1 MLHHPNS
8 SEDQVHMISSVF
20 SLPGRKKVETTS
32 ILEKAAWGSRLRA
45 DDSNHSFS
53 SLILYPHFLL
63 TQEWGSWEVVSTHPR
78 FGQESLVTS
87 VFLMWLSRSFF
98 HSQKYLSLEIHSM
111 VVLCKRHTKC
121 LGKWE
126 EQVIDKTIGI
136 FSKAEEKKIG
146 HTLFLRAELV
156 GTPRNEDHKTSWN
169 VGFLSF
175 ALAGLSLFWLL
186 SESHSCLPRAIR
198 TLNDSLT
205 TGNQIASCLFQHGQE
220 QPSGNLLPGTRTG
233 NVKRRMTCTA

>member
-1 MLHHPNS
+1 MGKQTQS
-8 SEDQVHMISSVF
+8 SW
-20 SLPGRKKVETTS
+20 LKP
-32 ILEKAAWGSRLRA
+32 
-45 DDSNHSFS
+45 
-53 SLILYPHFLL
+53 LILQSYFISPLL
-63 TQEWGSWEVVSTHPR
+63 VNPKSGDLGRRCPLTPSSPRNLWEHP
-78 FGQESLVTS
+78 F
-87 VFLMWLSRSFF
+87 FLMWLSRSFF

-136 FSKAEEKKIG
+136 FSKAEGKKIG
-146 HTLFLRAELV
+146 YILFLRAELV
-156 GTPRNEDHKTSWN
+156 GAPRNEDRKTSWN

-186 SESHSCLPRAIR
+186 NESHSCIPRAIR

-205 TGNQIASCLFQHGQE
+205 ASNQIVSCLFQHGQE

-233 NVKRRMTCTA
+233 NLKRRMTCTA